1 MLLSSSSLSP
11 CSATMI
17 SSARASR
24 ASAILT
30 VASAIRIILSA
41 RSTFRLFRDS
51 KWLSSVATRPPR
63 PAAPVRAIQLATVTA
78 HNHTSNAQGP
88 SASADRTAGVKSAAH
103 RKQRPGQLSLPSH
116 TPTPTS
122 LAALGVLGI
131 LCTGLPLVVFY
142 TLIAQTGPARAA
154 LAFYLSPAF
163 AVAFGTIFLSED
175 LTVSSVAG
183 LAAIVAGSA
192 LAARRVEPI
201 ST

>member
-1 MLLSSSSLSP
+1 
-11 CSATMI
+11 
-17 SSARASR
+17 
-24 ASAILT
+24 
-30 VASAIRIILSA
+30 
-41 RSTFRLFRDS
+41 
-51 KWLSSVATRPPR
+51 
-63 PAAPVRAIQLATVTA
+63 
-78 HNHTSNAQGP
+78 
-88 SASADRTAGVKSAAH
+88 
-103 RKQRPGQLSLPSH
+103 
-116 TPTPTS
+116 
-122 LAALGVLGI
+122 
-131 LCTGLPLVVFY
+131 VFY